1 MYSVTFLCTSPIDIS
16 QPDPHS
22 TGWVD
27 CNYKGKVSCS
37 RKQQP
42 QKCPGWES
50 NLELLAYQ
58 THTLTTWL
66 CWFRYTYTT
75 QTRTHM
81 LIRTHTHTLHESTCM
96 HRHTHTTH
104 NTVHTQTYTYMI
116 MLRST
121 SPLEG
126 LFKIMQSLLSSTCEK
141 GETHSIR
148 ICQQL

>member
-27 CNYKGKVSCS
+27 CNYMGKVSCS

-81 LIRTHTHTLHESTCM
+81 LICMHTHTHARTHTNIYLHDYVKINISTGGII
-96 HRHTHTTH
+96 
-104 NTVHTQTYTYMI
+104 QDYAI
-116 MLRST
+116 T
-121 SPLEG
+121 SKLH
-126 LFKIMQSLLSSTCEK
+126 L
-141 GETHSIR
+141 
-148 ICQQL
+148 